1 MAMTVRRV
9 KDVETPRILMHKI
22 ADIRG
27 GVSVKTS
34 ELGGDY
40 LPEGAVLAAAVN
52 GVCPVVKVGKVAA
65 ATSDTTLKLEKY
77 HNFKVGDFVMAKDG
91 GKAVTISAIDA
102 SAKKYDILTLSA
114 ALEALEQGSYVAEA
128 KAAATGSSGS
138 KAELKYIPQ
147 SIVGTGK
154 VVERNSNLITD
165 AWVIGVTANY
175 PLPDFIA
182 SKLKGIVNI

>member
-1 MAMTVRRV
+1 MTVRRV
-9 KDVETPRILMHKI
+9 KDVETPRIFMHKI

-65 ATSDTTLKLEKY
+65 A
-77 HNFKVGDFVMAKDG
+77 
-91 GKAVTISAIDA
+91 VTISAIDA
-102 SAKKYDILTLSA
+102 SAKKYDVLTLSA
-114 ALEALEQGSYVAEA
+114 ALEALEQGAYVAEA
-128 KAAATGSSGS
+128 KAAATGNSGS